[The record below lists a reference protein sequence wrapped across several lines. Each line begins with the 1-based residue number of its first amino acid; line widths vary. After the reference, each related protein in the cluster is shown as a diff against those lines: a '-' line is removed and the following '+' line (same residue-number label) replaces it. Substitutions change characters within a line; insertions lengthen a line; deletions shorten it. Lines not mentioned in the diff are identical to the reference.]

1 MLSKVIS
8 YALTGVDGF
17 PVTVETYIS
26 GGLFSYDTVGLP
38 DTAVKESKER
48 VRSAIKNSGFE
59 MPNTKITVNLAP
71 ADLKKEGSVYDLP
84 IAVSMLGA
92 SGQLFSAL
100 LRDTVFIG
108 ELSLSG
114 DIRPVN
120 GVMPMVISALKDG
133 FKRAIIPPANAA
145 EVRCIEG
152 IECYAPENL
161 RQLVRFLQN
170 ELTLTPI
177 EQIPWQIQRESDSVY
192 TDFSQIKGQHAAKRA
207 MEIAAAGSHNLLM
220 LGPPGSGKTML
231 ARALPTILP
240 ELTFKEAME
249 VTKIHS
255 IAGCLDSTHGIVD
268 HRPFRSPHHT
278 ASAPALTGGSIKA
291 RPGEVSLAHNGVL
304 FLDEFPEYSRV
315 ALEALRQPLE
325 DGVVTVS
332 RVNNTITY
340 PARFMLIASMNPCPC
355 GYYGSKVKQCKCS
368 PAQIQRYLGRVSG
381 PLVDRIDLQ
390 IEVDAISYDALR
402 GSGGTEESSA
412 TIRERVQ
419 RARLIQQER
428 FKDSGIFANAHMTAK
443 EITKFCPLSKDADA
457 LMQQA
462 FDSLKMSARAYTRIL
477 KIARTIADLA
487 QSEQI
492 TQEHVAEA
500 IRYRSLDRK
509 YW

>member
-1 MLSKVIS
+1 MLCKVIS
-8 YALTGVDGF
+8 YALSGIDGF

-59 MPNTKITVNLAP
+59 MPNTRITVNLAP

-84 IAVSMLGA
+84 IAISLLGA

-100 LRDTVFIG
+100 FKDTVFIG

-114 DIRPVN
+114 EIRAVT

-133 FKRAIIPPANAA
+133 YKRAVIPPGNAA

-152 IECYAPENL
+152 IECYAPSNL
-161 RQLVRFLQN
+161 RQLVHFLQN
-170 ELTLTPI
+170 QLELAPI
-177 EQIPWQIQRESDSVY
+177 EHTPWRTHQEQNDFY
-192 TDFSQIKGQHAAKRA
+192 TDFSQIKGQMAAKRA

-231 ARALPTILP
+231 ARALPSILP
-240 ELTFKEAME
+240 ELTFAEAME

-255 IAGCLDSTHGIVD
+255 ISGCLDPSRGIVD
-268 HRPFRSPHHT
+268 VRPFRSPHHT
-278 ASAPALTGGSIKA
+278 ASAPALTGGGMKA
-291 RPGEVSLAHNGVL
+291 PSGEVSLAHNGVL

-390 IEVDAISYDALR
+390 IEVDAISYDSLR
-402 GSGGTEESSA
+402 AAGSTEESSNV
-412 TIRERVQ
+412 IRARVQ
-419 RARLIQQER
+419 KARLIQQER
-428 FKDSGIFANAHMTAK
+428 FKGSNIFANAHMTAK
-443 EITKFCPLSKDADA
+443 EITKFCPLSPQADQ
-457 LMQQA
+457 LLKQA
-462 FDSLKMSARAYTRIL
+462 FDSLKMSARAYSRIL

-487 QSEQI
+487 ESNEI
-492 TQEHVAEA
+492 SQEHIAEA

>member
-1 MLSKVIS
+1 MLSKVYS
-8 YALTGVDGF
+8 YALSGVDGF

-59 MPNTKITVNLAP
+59 MPNTRITVNLAP

-84 IAVSMLGA
+84 IAVSLLGA

-114 DIRPVN
+114 EIRAVA

-133 FKRAIIPPANAA
+133 YKRAVIPPGNAA

-152 IECYAPENL
+152 IECYAPSNL

-170 ELTLTPI
+170 ELSLAPI
-177 EQIPWQIQRESDSVY
+177 ENTPWRTSDEQSSYY
-192 TDFSQIKGQHAAKRA
+192 TDFSQIKGQSGAKRA

-231 ARALPTILP
+231 ARALPSILP
-240 ELTFKEAME
+240 ELTFAEAME

-255 IAGCLDSTHGIVD
+255 ISGCLDPNRGIVD
-268 HRPFRSPHHT
+268 SRPFRSPHHT
-278 ASAPALTGGSIKA
+278 ASAPALTGGGMKA

-340 PARFMLIASMNPCPC
+340 PARFMLVASMNPCPC

-390 IEVDAISYDALR
+390 IEVDAISYDSLR
-402 GSGGTEESSA
+402 DRNNTEESSSD
-412 TIRERVQ
+412 IRKRVQ
-419 RARLIQQER
+419 KARLIQQER
-428 FKDSGIFANAHMTAK
+428 FKDSNIFANAHMTAK
-443 EITKFCPLSKDADA
+443 EITRFCPLSPEADA
-457 LMQQA
+457 LLKQA
-462 FDSLKMSARAYTRIL
+462 FDSLKMSARAYSRIL

-487 QSEQI
+487 DSNQI
-492 TQEHVAEA
+492 SAEHIAEA

>member
-1 MLSKVIS
+1 MLSKVTS
-8 YALTGVDGF
+8 YALSGVDGF

-59 MPNTKITVNLAP
+59 MPNTRITVNLAP

-84 IAVSMLGA
+84 IAISLLGA

-100 LRDTVFIG
+100 LRGTVFIG

-114 DIRPVN
+114 EIRAVN
-120 GVMPMVISALKDG
+120 GVMPMIISALKDG
-133 FKRAIIPPANAA
+133 YKRAVIPPGNAA

-152 IECYAPENL
+152 IECYAPDNL

-170 ELTLTPI
+170 ELQLSPI
-177 EQIPWQIQRESDSVY
+177 EKVPWKSGDSASIYY

-231 ARALPTILP
+231 ARALPSILP

-255 IAGCLDSTHGIVD
+255 ITGCLDPGRGIVD
-268 HRPFRSPHHT
+268 CRPFRSPHHT
-278 ASAPALTGGSIKA
+278 ASAPALTGGGMKA

-402 GSGGTEESSA
+402 DKQNNEESSRA
-412 TIRERVQ
+412 VRERVQ

-443 EITKFCPLSKDADA
+443 EISRFCPLTSDADA
-457 LMQQA
+457 LLKQA
-462 FDSLKMSARAYTRIL
+462 FDSLKMSARAYSRIL
-477 KIARTIADLA
+477 KISRTIADLEGSKQISA
-487 QSEQI
+487 Q
-492 TQEHVAEA
+492 HVAEA

>member
-8 YALTGVDGF
+8 YALSGVDGF

-26 GGLFSYDTVGLP
+26 GGLFCYDTVGLP
-38 DTAVKESKER
+38 DAAVKESRER

-59 MPNTKITVNLAP
+59 MPSTRITVNLAP

-84 IAVSMLGA
+84 IAVSLLAA

-100 LRDTVFIG
+100 LKDTVFIG

-114 DIRPVN
+114 EIRPVS
-120 GVMPMVISALKDG
+120 GVMPMIISARKDG
-133 FKRAIIPPANAA
+133 CKRAVLPPGNAA

-152 IECYAPENL
+152 IECYCPDNL
-161 RQLVRFLQN
+161 AKLVRFLQN
-170 ELTLTPI
+170 ELPLEPVECTPWSSI
-177 EQIPWQIQRESDSVY
+177 SACAEAF
-192 TDFSQIKGQHAAKRA
+192 TDFSQIKGQHGAKRA

-231 ARALPTILP
+231 ARALPSILP
-240 ELTFKEAME
+240 RLTFEEAME

-255 IAGCLDSTHGIVD
+255 IAGCLDSSRGIVD
-268 HRPFRSPHHT
+268 TRPFRSPHHT
-278 ASAPALTGGSIKA
+278 ASAPALTGGGIKA

-304 FLDEFPEYSRV
+304 FLDEFPEYSRI

-332 RVNNTITY
+332 RVNTTVTY
-340 PARFMLIASMNPCPC
+340 PARFMLVASMNPCPC
-355 GYYGSKVKQCKCS
+355 GYYGSKVKQCKCT
-368 PAQIQRYLGRVSG
+368 PTQIQRYLGRVSG

-390 IEVDAISYDALR
+390 IEVDAVSYDSLR
-402 GSGGTEESSA
+402 GTSAPEEPSHV
-412 TIRERVQ
+412 IRERVQ
-419 RARLIQQER
+419 QARLVQQER
-428 FKDSGIFANAHMTAK
+428 FKDSGIFANAHMTAR
-443 EITKFCPLSKDADA
+443 EISRFCVLSKDADT
-457 LMQQA
+457 LLKQA
-462 FDSLKMSARAYTRIL
+462 FDNLKMSARAYSRIL
-477 KIARTIADLA
+477 KIARTVADLA
-487 QSEQI
+487 HEEKI
-492 TQEHVAEA
+492 GAEHIAEA

>member
-8 YALTGVDGF
+8 YALSGVDGF

-59 MPNTKITVNLAP
+59 MPSTRITVNLAP

-84 IAVSMLGA
+84 IAISLLGA

-114 DIRPVN
+114 EIRAVN

-133 FKRAIIPPANAA
+133 YKRAVIPPGNAA

-152 IECYAPENL
+152 IECYAPDNL

-170 ELTLTPI
+170 ELKLPPI
-177 EQIPWQIQRESDSVY
+177 EKIPWHTCDASSSFY

-231 ARALPTILP
+231 ARALPSILP

-255 IAGCLDSTHGIVD
+255 ISGCLDPNRGIVD
-268 HRPFRSPHHT
+268 ARPFRSPHHT
-278 ASAPALTGGSIKA
+278 ASAPALTGGGMKA

-402 GSGGTEESSA
+402 DKKNNEESSEV
-412 TIRERVQ
+412 IRERVQ
-419 RARLIQQER
+419 KARLIQQER
-428 FKDSGIFANAHMTAK
+428 FKNSGIFANAHMTSK
-443 EITKFCPLSKDADA
+443 EIARFCPLTDDADS
-457 LMQQA
+457 LLKQA
-462 FDSLKMSARAYTRIL
+462 FDSLKMSARAYSRIL
-477 KIARTIADLA
+477 KISRTIADLEG
-487 QSEQI
+487 SNQI
-492 TQEHVAEA
+492 TASHIAEA

>member
-1 MLSKVIS
+1 MLSKVLS
-8 YALTGVDGF
+8 YALSGVDGF
-17 PVTVETYIS
+17 PVTVETFVS
-26 GGLFSYDTVGLP
+26 AGLFSYDTVGLP
-38 DTAVKESKER
+38 DTAVKESRER

-59 MPNTKITVNLAP
+59 MPNNRITVNLAP

-84 IAVSMLGA
+84 IAVSLLAA
-92 SGQLFSAL
+92 SGQLFSPML
-100 LRDTVFIG
+100 NNTVFIG

-114 DIRPVN
+114 EIRPVT
-120 GVMPMVISALKDG
+120 GVMPMIISALKDG
-133 FKRAIIPPANAA
+133 FHRAVIPAGNAA

-152 IECYAPENL
+152 IECYCPQDL
-161 RQLVRFLQN
+161 YQLVRFLQGEE
-170 ELTLTPI
+170 ELKPV
-177 EQIPWQIQRESDSVY
+177 ECVSWESISGQSAVH

-231 ARALPTILP
+231 ARALPSILP
-240 ELTFKEAME
+240 QLTFEEAME

-255 IAGCLDSTHGIVD
+255 IAGCLDPARGIVD
-268 HRPFRSPHHT
+268 VRPFRSPHHT
-278 ASAPALTGGSIKA
+278 ASAPALTGGGAKA

-332 RVNNTITY
+332 RVSNTVTY

-355 GYYGSKVKQCKCS
+355 GYYGSKIKQCKCS

-390 IEVDAISYDALR
+390 IETDAVPYDSLR
-402 GSGGTEESSA
+402 GQGSPEESSA
-412 TIRERVQ
+412 EVRKRVQ
-419 RARLIQQER
+419 QARLIQQKR
-428 FKDSGIFANAHMTAK
+428 FEGTGIFANAHMSAR
-443 EITKFCPLSKDADA
+443 EINRFCRLSPDADS
-457 LMQQA
+457 LLKSA
-462 FDSLKMSARAYTRIL
+462 FDSLKMSARAYSRIL
-477 KIARTIADLA
+477 KIARTVADLA
-487 QSEQI
+487 QSEDI
-492 TQEHVAEA
+492 TSEHIAEA